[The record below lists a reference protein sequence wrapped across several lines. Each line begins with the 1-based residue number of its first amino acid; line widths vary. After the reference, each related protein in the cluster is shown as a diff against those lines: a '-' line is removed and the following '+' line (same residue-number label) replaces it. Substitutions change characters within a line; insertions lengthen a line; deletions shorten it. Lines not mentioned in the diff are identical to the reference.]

1 MGVRRDP
8 YNVMQPR
15 RCEGVTVRNP
25 LPLATHFVR
34 QPFLAQTGPVKPF
47 LLLATRAE
55 DAAADDEY
63 QAYLRYCGLKP
74 EELVRVRLESGPL
87 PPFELSDY
95 SGVIVG
101 GSPYT
106 SSDPVEEKSA
116 AQIRVETELSSLL
129 NRIVAEDFPFLGA
142 CYGVGTLGV
151 HQGAVID
158 RRFGEAVG
166 ATRIT
171 LTADGESDPMLRGVP
186 RTFDAFVGHKE
197 ACSQLPEHAVLL
209 ASSEAC
215 PVHMFRIKNNLY
227 ATQFH
232 PELDADGLITRIN
245 IYKNAGYFPPHTAD
259 ELIETARRSSVTEP
273 MRVLRNFTE
282 RYAR

>member
-1 MGVRRDP
+1 M
-8 YNVMQPR
+8 
-15 RCEGVTVRNP
+15 
-25 LPLATHFVR
+25 
-34 QPFLAQTGPVKPF
+34 KPF

-74 EELVRVRLESGPL
+74 EELVRVRMESGPL
-87 PPFELSDY
+87 PPLELHDY

-106 SSDPVEEKSA
+106 SSDPVEEKSPE
-116 AQIRVETELSSLL
+116 QIRVEAELSSLL
-129 NRIVAEDFPFLGA
+129 DHIVAEDFPFLGA

-158 RRFGEAVG
+158 RRYGEPVG
-166 ATRIT
+166 ATEIQ
-171 LTADGESDPMLRGVP
+171 LTADGEHDPLLQGVP
-186 RTFDAFVGHKE
+186 RTFEAFVGHKE
-197 ACSQLPEHAVLL
+197 ACSQLPPNAVLL
-209 ASSEAC
+209 ASSAAC
-215 PVHMFRIKNNLY
+215 PVHMFRIKSNLY

-232 PELDADGLITRIN
+232 PELDADGLVTRIK
-245 IYKNAGYFPPHTAD
+245 IYKDAGYFPLHEAD
-259 ELIETARRSSVTEP
+259 ELIATARQATVKEP